1 MQTAATL
8 AVLLPA
14 LGALLGGLT
23 YLVWPSGHAD
33 LGGHGHD
40 DHHDDHAPAK
50 PAGAPI
56 AHYLTMAFT
65 SGSVILAAIASWS
78 IFLGLNAGTLQPF
91 NNDWFTWITVANW
104 QVSFG
109 TLIDKLSAT
118 MLIVVTTVSACVHVY
133 SMAYMNED
141 PSKRRFFIYLSA
153 FTFTMLMLVT
163 APNLIQM
170 FLGWEGVG
178 VCSYLL
184 IGFWHQKATAN
195 AAAIKAFIVN
205 RVADAAMLM
214 GLFTLLLHF
223 NSLTYADIFGQIA
236 QQSPTILQP
245 YNPLTLSALLI
256 FIGAMGKSAQF
267 GLHTWLP
274 DAMEGPTPVSALIHA
289 ATMVTAGVFL
299 LCRLSP
305 LYEAAPQVLHIVGWV
320 GAITAL
326 FAATVGLTQT
336 DIKRVIAY
344 STCSQLGYMFFAIG
358 VSAYPAAMF
367 HLTTHAFFKA
377 LLFLGAGSVIHG
389 MHHEQNIFNYAKSGY
404 VLRKL
409 LPITYGLMWLGSL
422 ALAGIPPFAGYF
434 SKDLILESAFA
445 APGGAGLPLYA
456 IGTFAAML
464 TAIYGFRIIFMSF
477 HNKEAHAHAHHEET
491 PKPKSLKHK
500 SKKAVASTEHRT
512 LDTGYSHHHTPHESP
527 WLMLAP
533 MVLLAFGAVL
543 SGYLLKNMGTLEW
556 WQGAIVIDHAHT
568 ALHDAHHIP
577 EFFKKLPLILAISGI
592 TLSFYLF
599 ADYREIPK
607 RIAGTFSL
615 AYAVSLNKWFID
627 ELYNFMWVR
636 PTKAIALLLAEYG
649 DKRTIDGLINGTART
664 TKDFGTWL
672 RGSQTGYLYHYAFA
686 MLVALTLGLGYL
698 LWKVL

>member
-1 MQTAATL
+1 MQNLPTL
-8 AVLLPA
+8 IVLLPA
-14 LGALLGGLT
+14 LGALLGSLT
-23 YLVWPSGHAD
+23 YLIWPAEHEPLVKA
-33 LGGHGHD
+33 GHGHD
-40 DHHDDHAPAK
+40 DHHQAPTQNAK
-50 PAGAPI
+50 LNTQ
-56 AHYLTMAFT
+56 HVLVMLLTT
-65 SGSVILAAIASWS
+65 GSVVTAAVLSWVVFIA
-78 IFLGLNAGTLQPF
+78 LNKGVITTAST
-91 NNDWFTWITVANW
+91 DWFTWITVANW

-109 TLIDKLSAT
+109 TLLDKLSAT

-133 SMAYMNED
+133 SIGYMHED
-141 PSKRRFFIYLSA
+141 PSRRRFFIYLSA

-184 IGFWHQKATAN
+184 IGFWHEKATAN

-214 GLFTLLLHF
+214 GLFTLLQTF
-223 NSLTYADIFGQIA
+223 GSLTYADFLPRAAEIAATPAGQVAVNLIA
-236 QQSPTILQP
+236 LF
-245 YNPLTLSALLI
+245 I

-299 LCRLSP
+299 LCRMSP
-305 LYEAAPQVLHIVGWV
+305 LYETAPQILHIVGWV
-320 GAITAL
+320 GAITAI

-404 VLRKL
+404 VLRKI

-422 ALAGIPPFAGYF
+422 ALAGIPPFAGFF

-445 APGGAGLPLYA
+445 APNSAGMPLYML
-456 IGTFAAML
+456 GTLAAAL

-477 HNKEAHAHAHHEET
+477 HG
-491 PKPKSLKHK
+491 PS
-500 SKKAVASTEHRT
+500 AVA
-512 LDTGYSHHHTPHESP
+512 DTQNAKRETQHDSHHTPHESP
-527 WLMLAP
+527 WIMLAP
-533 MVLLAFGAVL
+533 MLPLALGAVFA
-543 SGYLLKNMGTLEW
+543 GYLLRDMGTLEW
-556 WQGAIVIDHAHT
+556 WQGAIVIDHAHN
-568 ALHDAHHIP
+568 ALHASHHIP
-577 EFFKKLPLILAISGI
+577 EFAKMLPLILAICGI
-592 TLSFYLF
+592 TLAYYLF
-599 ADYREIPK
+599 AVYRNVPRTIAHTATIP
-607 RIAGTFSL
+607 
-615 AYAVSLNKWFID
+615 YAISLNKWYID
-627 ELYNFMWVR
+627 ELYNFVWVK
-636 PTKAIALLLAEYG
+636 PTAAFARVLAEYG
-649 DKRTIDGLINGTART
+649 DKRTIDGLINGSAATIR
-664 TKDFGTWL
+664 DFGQWL
-672 RGSQTGYLYHYAFA
+672 RLGQTGYVYHYGLA
-686 MLVALTLGLGYL
+686 MLMALSLGLGYL
-698 LWKVL
+698 LWMVM

>member
-1 MQTAATL
+1 MQTLAPQLVTL

-14 LGALLGGLT
+14 IGALLGALT
-23 YLVWPSGHAD
+23 YLIFPSGRAELSHA
-33 LGGHGHD
+33 HGHD
-40 DHHDDHAPAK
+40 DHHDHHHTPASTS
-50 PAGAPI
+50 PSI
-56 AHYLTMAFT
+56 AHKLTMLIT
-65 SGSVILAAIASWS
+65 SGSVLTAAILSWVLFIS
-78 IFLGLNAGTLQPF
+78 LNNGTISAF
-91 NNDWFTWITVANW
+91 TSDWFTWITVANW
-104 QVSFG
+104 SVSFG
-109 TLIDKLSAT
+109 TLFDKLSAT
-118 MLIVVTTVSACVHVY
+118 MLIVVTTVSAAVHVY
-133 SMAYMNED
+133 SVGYMHED
-141 PSKRRFFIYLSA
+141 PSRRRFFIYLSA

-163 APNLIQM
+163 APNLVQM

-184 IGFWHQKATAN
+184 IGFWHEKATAN

-205 RVADAAMLM
+205 HVADAAMLIGM
-214 GLFTLLLHF
+214 FLLVMTF
-223 NSLTYADIFGQIA
+223 GSLTYADFLPRAAEVASTNQGTINLIA
-236 QQSPTILQP
+236 LF
-245 YNPLTLSALLI
+245 I

-299 LCRLSP
+299 LCRMSP
-305 LYEAAPQVLHIVGWV
+305 LYEVAPEVLHIVGWV
-320 GAITAL
+320 GAITAI

-409 LPITYGLMWLGSL
+409 MPITYGLMWLGSL
-422 ALAGIPPFAGYF
+422 ALAGIPPFAGFF

-445 APGGAGLPLYA
+445 APNGSGMPLY
-456 IGTFAAML
+456 IFGTITAML

-477 HNKEAHAHAHHEET
+477 HNKEIPHHEE
-491 PKPKSLKHK
+491 PKKSAK
-500 SKKAVASTEHRT
+500 STRSK
-512 LDTGYSHHHTPHESP
+512 SHSITQSLNHPITHHTPHESP
-527 WLMLAP
+527 WLMVIP
-533 MVLLAFGAVL
+533 MLPLAFGAVL
-543 SGYLLKNMGTLEW
+543 AGYLLKDMGSLEW

-577 EFFKKLPLILAISGI
+577 AFAKVLPLILAICGI
-592 TLSFYLF
+592 TAAYYLF
-599 ADYREIPK
+599 AERRDIPNT
-607 RIAGTFSL
+607 IAKTATL
-615 AYAVSLNKWFID
+615 PYAISLNKWYID
-627 ELYNFMWVR
+627 ELYQMMWVK
-636 PTKAIALLLAEYG
+636 PTQALASFLAVYF
-649 DKRTIDGLINGTART
+649 DKKGIDGLINNGAATIYG
-664 TKDFGTWL
+664 FGQWL
-672 RGSQTGYLYHYAFA
+672 RLGQTGYLYHYGLA
-686 MLVALTLGLGYL
+686 MLIAITTGLAYL

>member
-23 YLVWPSGHAD
+23 YLIWPSGKAD

-40 DHHDDHAPAK
+40 AHADHHDDHAPVK
-50 PAGAPI
+50 PAGPAI
-56 AHYLTMAFT
+56 AHYVTMFLT
-65 SGSVILAAIASWS
+65 SGSVILAAVASWS
-78 IFLGLNAGTLQPF
+78 IFLSLNAGTLQPF

-133 SMAYMNED
+133 SMAYMSED

-214 GLFTLLLHF
+214 GLFTLLITF
-223 NSLTYADIFGQIA
+223 GSLTYADFLPRA
-236 QQSPTILQP
+236 AEVAAT
-245 YNPLTLSALLI
+245 NPNAINLMALLL

-305 LYEAAPQVLHIVGWV
+305 LYEAAPQILHIVGWV

-445 APGGAGLPLYA
+445 APGGAGLPLYV

-477 HNKEAHAHAHHEET
+477 HNKEAHAHAHTEESQT
-491 PKPKSLKHK
+491 AKQAKAG
-500 SKKAVASTEHRT
+500 KKTITQHAPH
-512 LDTGYSHHHTPHESP
+512 DTHHALPHESP

-533 MVLLAFGAVL
+533 MMLLAVGAVL
-543 SGYLLKNMGTLEW
+543 SGYLLKNMGTIEW

-577 EFFKKLPLILAISGI
+577 EFFKKLPLILAICGI

-599 ADYREIPK
+599 AEYRGIPK
-607 RIAGTFSL
+607 KIAQT
-615 AYAVSLNKWFID
+615 ATIPYAISLNKWFID
-627 ELYNFMWVR
+627 ELYNFVWVR

-649 DKRTIDGLINGTART
+649 DKRTIDGLINGTAAT
-664 TKDFGTWL
+664 TRDFGLWL
-672 RGSQTGYLYHYAFA
+672 RGAQTGYLYHYAFA

-698 LWKVL
+698 LWKML